1 MALGDTRRRT
11 PSGSFL
17 NTCQRL
23 GDVCTVMQDTA
34 RTLLSPRSMHHL
46 HRGERLAPTGLH
58 HLRQRASL
66 GAALISAAML
76 RAHKFEYEIGGKKC
90 DVGTGEEELIEGP
103 QLVQRVKD
111 LRRFLELAKRHRESQ
126 QRRAR

>member
-1 MALGDTRRRT
+1 
-11 PSGSFL
+11 
-17 NTCQRL
+17 
-23 GDVCTVMQDTA
+23 
-34 RTLLSPRSMHHL
+34 
-46 HRGERLAPTGLH
+46 
-58 HLRQRASL
+58 
-66 GAALISAAML
+66 ML